1 MDDKITCDCGVTV
14 IKKQLSRH
22 KKSKRH
28 LDYINKKTL
37 DLTKDTNEEPEE
49 FTEEKEVEEVN
60 DDANA
65 SVNTV
70 SEEETSDN
78 EEVVEVKEKPQK
90 SNSNKF
96 HLDAIR
102 QKAIAKIKEKKQA
115 KIDKEM
121 EIIRK
126 AEQYDALVKSLKDK
140 EENEK
145 KRKEEERL
153 KEMEYKSQ
161 QYDKMM
167 KNQEKNNAIKTLS
180 NEKIIDSVKQ
190 QRLEYLL
197 RYLQNPNQY

>member
-1 MDDKITCDCGVTV
+1 MDGKITCDCWVTL

-28 LDYINKKTL
+28 LDYINQKSL
-37 DLTKDTNEEPEE
+37 DLTNDDKEPEE
-49 FTEEKEVEEVN
+49 AEISNDEVSEAETSNDEASEAEEEVIE
-60 DDANA
+60 A
-65 SVNTV
+65 
-70 SEEETSDN
+70 
-78 EEVVEVKEKPQK
+78 KEKPKGQTR
-90 SNSNKF
+90 NSNKF

-121 EIIRK
+121 EIIKK

-140 EENEK
+140 EEDEK

-161 QYDKMM
+161 QYDKMI

>member
-1 MDDKITCDCGVTV
+1 MDGKITCDCRVTL
-14 IKKQLSRH
+14 IEKQLSRH

-28 LDYINKKTL
+28 LDYINQKSL
-37 DLTKDTNEEPEE
+37 DLTNDDKEPEE
-49 FTEEKEVEEVN
+49 AEKSNDEASEAETSNDEASEAEEEVIE
-60 DDANA
+60 A
-65 SVNTV
+65 
-70 SEEETSDN
+70 
-78 EEVVEVKEKPQK
+78 KEKPKGQTR
-90 SNSNKF
+90 NSNKF

-121 EIIRK
+121 EIIKK

-140 EENEK
+140 EEDEK

-161 QYDKMM
+161 QYDKMI

>member
-14 IKKQLSRH
+14 FKKQLSIH

-28 LDYINKKTL
+28 LDYINKKNF
-37 DLTKDTNEEPEE
+37 DLTKDANEEPEE
-49 FTEEKEVEEVN
+49 LTEEKDIEEVN
-60 DDANA
+60 DDA
-65 SVNTV
+65 
-70 SEEETSDN
+70 SEAETSDN
-78 EEVVEVKEKPQK
+78 DLQSSEAEEVVEVKEKPQK

>member
-1 MDDKITCDCGVTV
+1 MLPKGQT
-14 IKKQLSRH
+14 R
-22 KKSKRH
+22 
-28 LDYINKKTL
+28 
-37 DLTKDTNEEPEE
+37 
-49 FTEEKEVEEVN
+49 
-60 DDANA
+60 
-65 SVNTV
+65 
-70 SEEETSDN
+70 
-78 EEVVEVKEKPQK
+78 
-90 SNSNKF
+90 NSNKF

-121 EIIRK
+121 EIIKK

-140 EENEK
+140 EEDEK

-161 QYDKMM
+161 QYDKMI

>member
-1 MDDKITCDCGVTV
+1 LLGYFD
-14 IKKQLSRH
+14 KKQLSRH

-28 LDYINKKTL
+28 LDYINQKSL
-37 DLTKDTNEEPEE
+37 DLTNDDKEPEE
-49 FTEEKEVEEVN
+49 AEISNDEASEAEE
-60 DDANA
+60 
-65 SVNTV
+65 
-70 SEEETSDN
+70 
-78 EEVVEVKEKPQK
+78 EEVVEVKEKPAILPKGQTR
-90 SNSNKF
+90 NSNKF

-121 EIIRK
+121 EIIKK
-126 AEQYDALVKSLKDK
+126 AEQYD
-140 EENEK
+140 
-145 KRKEEERL
+145 
-153 KEMEYKSQ
+153 
-161 QYDKMM
+161 DKMI

>member
-14 IKKQLSRH
+14 IKKQFSRH

-37 DLTKDTNEEPEE
+37 DLTDATEEVKTDAIIEPE
-49 FTEEKEVEEVN
+49 KELSN
-60 DDANA
+60 DEA
-65 SVNTV
+65 SEAEASKAEA
-70 SEEETSDN
+70 SESE
-78 EEVVEVKEKPQK
+78 EEVVELKEKNQK
-90 SNSNKF
+90 NYNNKY

-121 EIIRK
+121 EIIKK
-126 AEQYDALVKSLKDK
+126 AEQYDALVKSLKEK

-161 QYDKMM
+161 QYDKMI

-197 RYLQNPNQY
+197 RYLQNPNHY

>member
-1 MDDKITCDCGVTV
+1 MDGKITCDCGVTL
-14 IKKQLSRH
+14 IKKKLSRH

-28 LDYINKKTL
+28 LDYINKKSL
-37 DLTKDTNEEPEE
+37 DLTNDDKEPEE
-49 FTEEKEVEEVN
+49 AEISNDEASEAETSNDEASEAEEEEVIE
-60 DDANA
+60 A
-65 SVNTV
+65 
-70 SEEETSDN
+70 
-78 EEVVEVKEKPQK
+78 KEKPAMLPKEQTR
-90 SNSNKF
+90 NSNKF

-121 EIIRK
+121 EIIKK

-140 EENEK
+140 EEDEK

-161 QYDKMM
+161 QYDKMI

>member
-1 MDDKITCDCGVTV
+1 MDGKITCDCGVTL

-28 LDYINKKTL
+28 LDYINKKSL
-37 DLTKDTNEEPEE
+37 DLTNDDKEPDAEDPRNEESNDEDV
-49 FTEEKEVEEVN
+49 KLNEVDE
-60 DDANA
+60 
-65 SVNTV
+65 
-70 SEEETSDN
+70 SDE
-78 EEVVEVKEKPQK
+78 EEVVEVKAKQQK
-90 SNSNKF
+90 SHNNKF

-121 EIIRK
+121 EIFKK

-140 EENEK
+140 EEDEK

-161 QYDKMM
+161 QYDKMI

>member
-14 IKKQLSRH
+14 LKKQLSRH

-49 FTEEKEVEEVN
+49 VTEEKEVEEVN
-60 DDANA
+60 DE
-65 SVNTV
+65 V

-197 RYLQNPNQY
+197 RYLQNPNTY

>member
-14 IKKQLSRH
+14 LKKQLSRH

-49 FTEEKEVEEVN
+49 VTEEKEVEEVN
-60 DDANA
+60 DE
-65 SVNTV
+65 V

-78 EEVVEVKEKPQK
+78 EEVVEVKEKPQMR
-90 SNSNKF
+90 NSNKF

>member
-1 MDDKITCDCGVTV
+1 MDGKITCDCGVTL

-28 LDYINKKTL
+28 LDYINKKSL
-37 DLTKDTNEEPEE
+37 DLTNDDKEPDAEDPINEESNDEDV
-49 FTEEKEVEEVN
+49 KLNEVDE
-60 DDANA
+60 
-65 SVNTV
+65 
-70 SEEETSDN
+70 SDE
-78 EEVVEVKEKPQK
+78 EEVVEVKAKQQK
-90 SNSNKF
+90 SHNNKF

-121 EIIRK
+121 EIIKK

-140 EENEK
+140 EEDEK

-161 QYDKMM
+161 QYDKMI

>member
-1 MDDKITCDCGVTV
+1 
-14 IKKQLSRH
+14 
-22 KKSKRH
+22 
-28 LDYINKKTL
+28 
-37 DLTKDTNEEPEE
+37 
-49 FTEEKEVEEVN
+49 
-60 DDANA
+60 
-65 SVNTV
+65 
-70 SEEETSDN
+70 
-78 EEVVEVKEKPQK
+78 
-90 SNSNKF
+90 
-96 HLDAIR
+96 
-102 QKAIAKIKEKKQA
+102 
-115 KIDKEM
+115 M

-126 AEQYDALVKSLKDK
+126 AEQYDVLVKSLKDK

-180 NEKIIDSVKQ
+180 NEKIIDSVKK

>member
-1 MDDKITCDCGVTV
+1 MDDKITCDCGVTL

-28 LDYINKKTL
+28 LDYINQKSL
-37 DLTKDTNEEPEE
+37 DLTNDDKEPEE
-49 FTEEKEVEEVN
+49 AEISNDEASEAETSNDEASEAEEEVTE
-60 DDANA
+60 A
-65 SVNTV
+65 
-70 SEEETSDN
+70 
-78 EEVVEVKEKPQK
+78 KEKPKGQTR
-90 SNSNKF
+90 NSNKF

-121 EIIRK
+121 EIIKK

-140 EENEK
+140 EEDEK

-161 QYDKMM
+161 QYDKMI

>member
-14 IKKQLSRH
+14 LKKQLSRH

-28 LDYINKKTL
+28 LDYINKAPALLRSVEDHAKGKTL
-37 DLTKDTNEEPEE
+37 DLTKDANEEPEE
-49 FTEEKEVEEVN
+49 DIEEVN
-60 DDANA
+60 DDA
-65 SVNTV
+65 
-70 SEEETSDN
+70 SEAETSDN

-115 KIDKEM
+115 KIDKEL

-126 AEQYDALVKSLKDK
+126 AEQYDVLVKSLKDK

-145 KRKEEERL
+145 KRKKKR
-153 KEMEYKSQ
+153 SI
-161 QYDKMM
+161 
-167 KNQEKNNAIKTLS
+167 NHS
-180 NEKIIDSVKQ
+180 NMI
-190 QRLEYLL
+190 R
-197 RYLQNPNQY
+197 

>member
-1 MDDKITCDCGVTV
+1 MDGKITCDCGVTL

-28 LDYINKKTL
+28 LDYINQKSL
-37 DLTKDTNEEPEE
+37 DLTNDDKEPEE
-49 FTEEKEVEEVN
+49 AEISNDEVSEAETSNDEASEAEEEVIE
-60 DDANA
+60 A
-65 SVNTV
+65 
-70 SEEETSDN
+70 
-78 EEVVEVKEKPQK
+78 KEKPKGQTR
-90 SNSNKF
+90 NSNKF

-121 EIIRK
+121 EIIKK

-140 EENEK
+140 EEDEK

-161 QYDKMM
+161 QYDKMI

>member
-1 MDDKITCDCGVTV
+1 MDDKITCDCGVTL

-28 LDYINKKTL
+28 LDYINKKSL
-37 DLTKDTNEEPEE
+37 DLTNDDKEPEE
-49 FTEEKEVEEVN
+49 AEISNDEVSEAETSNDEASEAEEEVIE
-60 DDANA
+60 A
-65 SVNTV
+65 
-70 SEEETSDN
+70 
-78 EEVVEVKEKPQK
+78 KEKPKGQTR
-90 SNSNKF
+90 NSNKF

-121 EIIRK
+121 EIIKK

-140 EENEK
+140 EEDEK

-161 QYDKMM
+161 QYDKMI